1 MKITVI
7 GNTKQTKIGL
17 ERLVKEGYDVTYV
30 FGLPETKASN
40 KVSFVPLDDFCL
52 DHNIVLDTSDNWD
65 NLLDID
71 SDLVICLG
79 DSRIVPERVLEKHKV
94 IGNHGAVL
102 PYVQGGASYVWGR
115 MLNTGTWGISIMELD
130 KVVDAGK
137 ILVTKEFQY
146 HPECSMEEFCD
157 NADRL
162 TIDALFEYLSGDH
175 EPRENSKWN
184 VKISRHTDSKFVVD
198 ILRETLENGKNIY
211 LPPRR
216 PIDSEINHE
225 WGEEFVD
232 AFKKA
237 NNSPYP
243 RWTE

>member
-1 MKITVI
+1 MKIALI

-17 ERLVKEGYDVTYV
+17 ERLVKEGYEVTYV
-30 FGLPETKASN
+30 FGLPEDKAVN
-40 KVSFVPLDDFCL
+40 KVNFISLNDFCL
-52 DHNIVLDTSDNWD
+52 EHNIVLDTSNKWD
-65 NLLDID
+65 NLLDVN

-79 DSRIVPERVLEKHKV
+79 DSRIVPERVLERHKV
-94 IGNHGAVL
+94 IGNHGAIL

-146 HPECSMEEFCD
+146 QPECTMEEFCD
-157 NADRL
+157 HADRL
-162 TIDALFEYLSGDH
+162 TIDALFEYLRGDY

-184 VKISRHTDSKFVVD
+184 VKVARHTDSQFVVS
-198 ILRETLENGKNIY
+198 ILRKTLESGKNIY

-216 PIDSEINHE
+216 PIDSSVDAKWED
-225 WGEEFVD
+225 EFID